1 MLAAAENLR
10 KVDGNVWKTKGQD
23 VFYVN
28 ASDYLVQ
35 DNETNKVTFLRTRT
49 YESATCPPEMTYAQR
64 HFRKLSLHKVQ
75 KVTST
80 DGLKSCY
87 ECCCCGYQANGWYC
101 SHVIAVLDAA
111 KDVSILEFY
120 SYFLLMNIE

>member
-1 MLAAAENLR
+1 MLAGAENLR
-10 KVDGNVWKTKGQD
+10 KVAGNVWKTKGDD

-35 DNETNKVTFLRTRT
+35 DNETNKVTFSRTRT
-49 YESATCPPEMTYAQR
+49 YESATCPPETTYAQR
-64 HFRKLSLHKVQ
+64 HFRKLSLHKVR

-87 ECCCCGYQANGWYC
+87 ECCCCGYQENGWYC

-111 KDVSILEFY
+111 KDVSILDFY